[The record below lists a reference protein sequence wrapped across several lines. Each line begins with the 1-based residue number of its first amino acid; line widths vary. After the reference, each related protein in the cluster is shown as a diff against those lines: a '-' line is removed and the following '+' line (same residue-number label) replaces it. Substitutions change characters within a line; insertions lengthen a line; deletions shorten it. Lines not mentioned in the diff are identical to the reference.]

1 MSKPRQDPASLSR
14 DDYAGARRAAPAA
27 GVRSQIVDQLFA
39 PPDDAW
45 RQVSPKLI
53 NVRRLVL
60 MLTVGAFAVVV
71 GVGMWFLLDGLGIA
85 ITLALAAIALAWGLL
100 LIPRNW
106 RRWGYAEREDDL
118 LVTRGVLFRSLT
130 VVPYGRM
137 QFVDVA
143 SGPIDRRYGLATV
156 QLHTASP
163 STDAKIPGLPAEEAA
178 RLRDRLSALGEAR
191 AAGL

>member
-1 MSKPRQDPASLSR
+1 M
-14 DDYAGARRAAPAA
+14 
-27 GVRSQIVDQLFA
+27 DQLFA
-39 PPDDAW
+39 PPGDAW
-45 RQVSPKLI
+45 QQVSPKLI

-60 MLTVGAFAVVV
+60 LITVGVFALLT
-71 GVGMWFLLDGLGIA
+71 GIGLWFLLKGLGIA
-85 ITLALAAIALAWGLL
+85 ITLVLAAMAIVWGRW
-100 LIPRNW
+100 LIVRNW
-106 RRWGYAEREDDL
+106 RRWGYAERDDDL

-143 SGPIDRRYGLATV
+143 SGPIDRRYGLAAV